1 MARPKGYVIL
11 CAVLE
16 PGTMVGGKFR
26 IERILGAGGMG
37 VVAVATHLQLDRL
50 VAFKVLHDQ
59 AAADQSTLERFL
71 REARAVAKLKSE
83 HVCQVTDFGQ
93 LDSGAPY
100 LVMELLEGA
109 DLSRVIAAQPLA
121 PPIAVDYVVQACVA
135 VAEAHACG
143 VVHRDL
149 KPANLFL
156 TRRLDGSA
164 LVKVLDF
171 GIAKAPLGGDASLT
185 RTDVVMGTPGYMA
198 PEQLRSARDVDT
210 RADIW
215 ALGVILYQALS
226 GRLPFPAASLTEI
239 AVKIAMDPPDPIELQ
254 PGLRAIVM
262 RCLEKDRD
270 RRFRDIGELV
280 YALAPFGPPSVAAN
294 ASMIARLSIASGTSA
309 TVAAQSAP
317 LIGTTLQIAS
327 SSAVAQPTMPT
338 HRRGGLWIGGVIV
351 ACAAIA
357 GIAVLAQNKS
367 DAPAPPAVPMT
378 AAIAIDAGVA
388 VAPSPDAAE
397 VALAPL
403 APPEAPTPLE
413 RSQSPAVTTAPPTV
427 APKPFVRPTP
437 SGDAKRQFA
446 EAIATHH
453 CIRAARLMPQMIGD
467 TTASKQIADC
477 NRDRVKAMSNTV
489 SPDAPA
495 WAEAEFEELAESG
508 NPEGAQRAR
517 DAFYMGRAV
526 KLCQAHDSS
535 ARASYA
541 KISDEKFRALVAKS
555 CNALGTPV
563 E

>member
-11 CAVLE
+11 HAVLE
-16 PGTMVGGKFR
+16 PGTIVGGKFR

-59 AAADQSTLERFL
+59 AAADRGTVERFL
-71 REARAVAKLKSE
+71 REARAVAKLRSE
-83 HVCQVTDFGQ
+83 HICQVTDFGQ

-100 LVMELLEGA
+100 LVMELLDGA
-109 DLSRVIAAQPLA
+109 DLSQVIAAQPLA
-121 PPIAVDYVVQACVA
+121 PAIAVDYVVQACVA

-143 VVHRDL
+143 IVHRDL

-171 GIAKAPLGGDASLT
+171 GIAKAPVGADASLT

-239 AVKIAMDPPDPIELQ
+239 AVKIAMDAPDPIDLS

-270 RRFRDIGELV
+270 RRFRDVGELV

-309 TVAAQSAP
+309 TVAAQPSP
-317 LIGTTLQIAS
+317 FSPVPTTLQGAS
-327 SSAVAQPTMPT
+327 ASMQPTMPVQ
-338 HRRGGLWIGGVIV
+338 RGRSTGLWIGGVIV

-357 GIAVLAQNKS
+357 GIAVLAQHK
-367 DAPAPPAVPMT
+367 DAAQPVAAGI
-378 AAIAIDAGVA
+378 AIAPSIDAQELA
-388 VAPSPDAAE
+388 LVAPEPDAG
-397 VALAPL
+397 
-403 APPEAPTPLE
+403 APPEDPRLQLPL
-413 RSQSPAVTTAPPTV
+413 PATTPPTQ
-427 APKPFVRPTP
+427 PKPITRPTTN
-437 SGDAKRQFA
+437 SGAKRELA
-446 EAIATHH
+446 DAIATHH
-453 CIRAARLMPQMIGD
+453 CIRAARLIAQLPGD
-467 TTASKQIADC
+467 TDASKQVSQC
-477 NRDRVKAMSNTV
+477 TTDRVKAMQDPS
-489 SPDAPA
+489 SPDAEA
-495 WAEAEFEELAESG
+495 WANAEFDELAELG
-508 NPEGAQRAR
+508 NADAAHKAR
-517 DAFYMGRAV
+517 DGFYVGRTIA
-526 KLCQAHDSS
+526 LCRKHDAL

-541 KISDEKFRALVAKS
+541 KIVDTKFRDVVARS
-555 CNALGTPV
+555 CKAYGTPV